1 MTYLEFRRKLGIS
14 TIFSG
19 FLSFGVSLL
28 ISNFK
33 VNLPYFHFENLLPQ
47 KLEGVSNIIYVD
59 IIKNVLVVNSSIF
72 LSYFLPT
79 FFISLIVVFKISSK
93 DEEVHKRGSKLLNYK
108 DLKKEIY
115 KYIKINKD
123 SYRLQVGKE
132 QIPIPFSQEVKNSL
146 IVGMVGSGKSQAI
159 YNLLFGNFDKRDK
172 KISNGISD
180 FKEPMIIYERKG
192 EDFLSCLYRREK
204 DLLFDPRDI
213 GCIRWNIFEDML
225 NENNEIEENMV
236 DFFVSSICPI
246 SDSKSAHFEEQG
258 SSVIKALLLAVAG
271 SKNPSNKY
279 LIDYI
284 RSYPTPKELRE
295 ALINN
300 ETVKKF
306 GVNNQVIGAL
316 TTNSEGQLDN
326 QGNSVFAT
334 CNKVFKNL
342 SNRAFYFE
350 ESNFS
355 VRKFIKSLEDKKTDI
370 RLFIVNTSLSEG
382 AYNTYFSLFFTLIF
396 KHILSLKNSHNRR
409 IHLVLDELMSLAS
422 NKNLGKFLITKLIDT
437 LAESRSKGLN
447 TVLAFQ
453 ALSQLSE
460 IVGENLLKS
469 LFQMCGSKIIL
480 QYSEPQGAKLLS
492 QFLGE
497 KEIDRKKQGI
507 NRANNLSGDRVNENE
522 EEKLKK
528 IVLESEFAN
537 LEPLNGFIKIGNFAV
552 SKVSFSFY
560 QPECIYTGL
569 IKTELPFFEDFSK
582 KEDEENEKNEENRS
596 SFIA

>member
-1 MTYLEFRRKLGIS
+1 MTYLEFRRKINIS

-19 FLSFGVSLL
+19 FISFGVSLL

-33 VNLPYFHFENLLPQ
+33 INLPFFDFNIFLPK
-47 KLEGVSNIIYVD
+47 KLDGVSDIIYVD
-59 IIKNVLVVNSSIF
+59 IIKNVLVANSSIF

-79 FFISLIVVFKISSK
+79 FFISLFVAFKFNNK
-93 DEEVHKRGSKLLNYK
+93 EEEIHKRGSKLLNFK

-115 KYIKINKD
+115 KYIKANKD
-123 SYRLQVGKE
+123 NYRLEVGKE
-132 QIPIPFSQEVKNSL
+132 QIPIPFSQEVKNCL

-159 YNLLFGNFDKRDK
+159 YNLLFGNFNKKGK
-172 KISNGISD
+172 KISSGIID
-180 FKEPMIIYERKG
+180 FSEPMIVYERKG
-192 EDFLSCLYRREK
+192 EDFLGSLYRREK

-213 GCIRWNIFEDML
+213 DCIRWNIFEDML
-225 NENNEIEENMV
+225 NEENEIEESMV

-271 SKNPSNKY
+271 SGKANNKY

-306 GVNNQVIGAL
+306 GVDNQVIGAL
-316 TTNSEGQLDN
+316 TVNSEGQLDN

-334 CNKVFKNL
+334 CNKIFRNL

-355 VRKFIKSLEDKKTDI
+355 VRNFIKSLEEDKNDI

-396 KHILSLKNSHNRR
+396 KHILSLKNSRDRR
-409 IHLVLDELMSLAS
+409 IHLFLDELMSLAS

-507 NRANNLSGDRVNENE
+507 NRANNLSGDRINENE

-537 LEPLNGFIKIGNFAV
+537 LEPLKGFIKIGNFPV
-552 SKVSFSFY
+552 SKISFNFY
-560 QPECIYTGL
+560 QPINIYCGL
-569 IKTELPFFEDFSK
+569 IKSEIPFFEDFSNIK
-582 KEDEENEKNEENRS
+582 DEKSEKIEENRN

>member
-1 MTYLEFRRKLGIS
+1 
-14 TIFSG
+14 
-19 FLSFGVSLL
+19 
-28 ISNFK
+28 
-33 VNLPYFHFENLLPQ
+33 
-47 KLEGVSNIIYVD
+47 
-59 IIKNVLVVNSSIF
+59 
-72 LSYFLPT
+72 
-79 FFISLIVVFKISSK
+79 
-93 DEEVHKRGSKLLNYK
+93 
-108 DLKKEIY
+108 
-115 KYIKINKD
+115 
-123 SYRLQVGKE
+123 
-132 QIPIPFSQEVKNSL
+132 
-146 IVGMVGSGKSQAI
+146 MVGSGKSQAI
-159 YNLLFGNFDKRDK
+159 YNILFGNFDKKGK
-172 KISNGISD
+172 KISDGIVD
-180 FKEPMIIYERKG
+180 FSEPMIIYERKG
-192 EDFLSCLYRREK
+192 EDFLGCLFRRKK

-213 GCIRWNIFEDML
+213 DCIRWNIFQDML
-225 NENNEIEENMV
+225 NEDNEIEETMV

-271 SKNPSNKY
+271 TEKPCNKS

-284 RSYPTPKELRE
+284 RAYPTPKELRE
-295 ALINN
+295 ALVNDK
-300 ETVKKF
+300 TVKRF
-306 GVNNQVIGAL
+306 GVDNQVIGAL
-316 TTNSEGQLDN
+316 TVNSEWQLDN

-355 VRKFIKSLEDKKTDI
+355 VRKFIKSLEDEKSDI

-382 AYNTYFSLFFTLIF
+382 AYNTYFSLFFTLFF

-492 QFLGE
+492 LFLGE

-537 LEPLNGFIKIGNFAV
+537 LEPLTGFIKVGNFPT
-552 SKVSFSFY
+552 SKISFDFY
-560 QPECIYTGL
+560 QPKNIYSGL
-569 IKTELPFFEDFSK
+569 IKSELPFFEDFSK
-582 KEDEENEKNEENRS
+582 IKDEKSEKIEENRS

>member
-33 VNLPYFHFENLLPQ
+33 INLPYFDFNTFLPE
-47 KLEGVSNIIYVD
+47 KLEGVSNIIYID
-59 IIKNVLVVNSSIF
+59 IIKNLLVVNSSIF

-79 FFISLIVVFKISSK
+79 FFISLIVAFKISNK
-93 DEEVHKRGSKLLNYK
+93 DEEVHKRGSKLLDFK

-115 KYIKINKD
+115 KYIKVNKD

-132 QIPIPFSQEVKNSL
+132 LIPILFSQEVKNCL

-159 YNLLFGNFDKRDK
+159 YNLIFGNFDKKGK
-172 KISNGISD
+172 KISNGITD
-180 FKEPMIIYERKG
+180 FSEPMIIYERKG
-192 EDFLSCLYRREK
+192 EDFLGCLFRREK

-213 GCIRWNIFEDML
+213 DCIKWNIFEDML
-225 NENNEIEENMV
+225 NENNEIEESMV

-246 SDSKSAHFEEQG
+246 SDSKSAHFEEQAT
-258 SSVIKALLLAVAG
+258 SIVKALLLAVAG
-271 SKNPSNKY
+271 SEYPTNKA

-295 ALINN
+295 ALINDK
-300 ETVKKF
+300 TVKKF
-306 GVNNQVIGAL
+306 GVDNQVIGAL
-316 TTNSEGQLDN
+316 TVNSEGQLDN

-342 SNRAFYFE
+342 SNRAFYYE

-355 VRKFIKSLEDKKTDI
+355 IRRFIKSLENEKSDI

-396 KHILSLKNSHNRR
+396 KHILSLKNSRNRR
-409 IHLVLDELMSLAS
+409 IHLFLDELMSLAS

-497 KEIDRKKQGI
+497 KEIDRKKFGV

-537 LEPLNGFIKIGNFAV
+537 LEPLKGFIKVGNFPT
-552 SKVSFSFY
+552 SKISFNFY
-560 QPECIYTGL
+560 QPKNIYTGL
-569 IKTELPFFEDFSK
+569 VKTELPFFENFSK
-582 KEDEENEKNEENRS
+582 IKDEKSEKIEENRN

>member
-1 MTYLEFRRKLGIS
+1 MTYLELRRKIGIS

-19 FLSFGVSLL
+19 FISFGVSLL

-33 VNLPYFHFENLLPQ
+33 IDLPYFHIERFLPK
-47 KLEGVSNIIYVD
+47 KLDGVSDIIYID

-79 FFISLIVVFKISSK
+79 FFISLFVAFKFNSK
-93 DEEVHKRGSKLLNYK
+93 DEEIHKRGSRLLNFK

-115 KYIKINKD
+115 KYIKANKD
-123 SYRLQVGKE
+123 SYRLEIGKE
-132 QIPIPFSQEVKNSL
+132 QIPIPFTQEVKNSL

-159 YNLLFGNFDKRDK
+159 YNLVFGNFDKKGK
-172 KISNGISD
+172 KISSGITD
-180 FKEPMIIYERKG
+180 FSEPMIVYERKG
-192 EDFLSCLYRREK
+192 EDFLGSLYRREK
-204 DLLFDPRDI
+204 DFLFDPRDI
-213 GCIRWNIFEDML
+213 DCIRWNIFEDML
-225 NENNEIEENMV
+225 NEDNEIEESMV

-271 SKNPSNKY
+271 SEYPSNKS

-284 RSYPTPKELRE
+284 RAYPTPKELRE

-316 TTNSEGQLDN
+316 TVNSEGQLDN

-355 VRKFIKSLEDKKTDI
+355 VRKFIKSLEDEKSDI

-409 IHLVLDELMSLAS
+409 IHLILDELMSLAS

-469 LFQMCGSKIIL
+469 LFQMCGTKIIL

-497 KEIDRKKQGI
+497 KEIDRKKFGV

-537 LEPLNGFIKIGNFAV
+537 LESLNGFIKVGNFAV
-552 SKVSFSFY
+552 SKISFNFY
-560 QPECIYTGL
+560 QPKNIYTGL
-569 IKTELPFFEDFSK
+569 VKSEIPFFEDFSK
-582 KEDEENEKNEENRS
+582 IKDEKSEKIEENRN

>member
-1 MTYLEFRRKLGIS
+1 MTYIEFRRKIGLA

-19 FLSFGVSLL
+19 FISFGVSLL

-33 VNLPYFHFENLLPQ
+33 VNLPYFHFENFLPE
-47 KLEGVSNIIYVD
+47 KLDGVSDIIYIN
-59 IIKNVLVVNSSIF
+59 IIKNLLVVNSSIF

-79 FFISLIVVFKISSK
+79 FFISLFVAFKMSNK
-93 DEEVHKRGSKLLNYK
+93 DEEIHKRGSRLLNYK

-115 KYIKINKD
+115 KYIKANKD
-123 SYRLQVGKE
+123 IYRLEVGKE
-132 QIPIPFSQEVKNSL
+132 LIPVPFTQEVKNCL

-159 YNLLFGNFDKRDK
+159 YNLLFGNFDKKGK
-172 KISNGISD
+172 KISKGIVD
-180 FKEPMIIYERKG
+180 FSEPMIIYERKG
-192 EDFLSCLYRREK
+192 EDFLGSLYRREK

-213 GCIRWNIFEDML
+213 YCIKWNIFEDML
-225 NENNEIEENMV
+225 NEENEIEESMV

-271 SKNPSNKY
+271 SGKASNKY

-284 RSYPTPKELRE
+284 KSYPTPKELRE
-295 ALINN
+295 ALINY
-300 ETVKKF
+300 
-306 GVNNQVIGAL
+306 GDDNQVIGAL
-316 TTNSEGQLDN
+316 TINSEEQLDN

-342 SNRAFYFE
+342 SNRAFYYE

-355 VRKFIKSLEDKKTDI
+355 VRKFIKSLEDEKSDI

-396 KHILSLKNSHNRR
+396 KHILSLKNSHIRR
-409 IHLVLDELMSLAS
+409 IHLILDELMSLAS
-422 NKNLGKFLITKLIDT
+422 NKNLGKFLITKLIET

-469 LFQMCGSKIIL
+469 LFQMCGTKIIM

-497 KEIDRKKQGI
+497 KEIDRKKFGV
-507 NRANNLSGDRVNENE
+507 NKANNLSGDRVNENE
-522 EEKLKK
+522 EEKIKK

-537 LEPLNGFIKIGNFAV
+537 LEPLNGFIKVGNFAT
-552 SKVSFSFY
+552 SKVSFNFY
-560 QPECIYTGL
+560 QPINIYGGL
-569 IKTELPFFEDFSK
+569 IKREIPFFENLSEKEEK
-582 KEDEENEKNEENRS
+582 KVKDNIN
-596 SFIA
+596 FIA

>member
-1 MTYLEFRRKLGIS
+1 MTYLEFRRKIGIS

-33 VNLPYFHFENLLPQ
+33 INLPYFNFNIFLPK
-47 KLEGVSNIIYVD
+47 KLDGVSDIIYVD
-59 IIKNVLVVNSSIF
+59 IIKNILVANSSIF

-79 FFISLIVVFKISSK
+79 FFISLFVAFKFNNK
-93 DEEVHKRGSKLLNYK
+93 DEEVHKRGSKLLDFRN
-108 DLKKEIY
+108 LKKEIY
-115 KYIKINKD
+115 RYIKVNKD

-132 QIPIPFSQEVKNSL
+132 LIPIPFTQEVKNSL

-159 YNLLFGNFDKRDK
+159 YNLLFGSFDKKSK
-172 KISNGISD
+172 KISDGIID

-192 EDFLSCLYRREK
+192 EDFLGSLYRREK

-213 GCIRWNIFEDML
+213 DCIKWNIFEDML
-225 NENNEIEENMV
+225 TKENEIDESIV
-236 DFFVSSICPI
+236 DFFVASICPI
-246 SDSKSAHFEEQG
+246 SDSKSAHFEEQAT
-258 SSVIKALLLAVAG
+258 SVIKALLLAVAG
-271 SKNPSNKY
+271 SEYPTNKY

-300 ETVKKF
+300 ETVRKF

-316 TTNSEGQLDN
+316 TINSEGQLDN

-342 SNRAFYFE
+342 SNRAFYYE

-396 KHILSLKNSHNRR
+396 KHILSLKNSHIRR

-447 TVLAFQ
+447 TILAFQ
-453 ALSQLSE
+453 SLSQCSE
-460 IVGENLLKS
+460 IVGENLLRS

-537 LEPLNGFIKIGNFAV
+537 LEPLTGFIKIGNFPV
-552 SKVSFSFY
+552 SKISFNFY
-560 QPECIYTGL
+560 QTINIYTGL
-569 IKTELPFFEDFSK
+569 IKSELPFFQDFSK

-596 SFIA
+596 NFIA

>member
-1 MTYLEFRRKLGIS
+1 MTYIEFRRKISIS

-19 FLSFGVSLL
+19 FSAFGLSLL

-33 VNLPYFHFENLLPQ
+33 INLPYFHFVEFLPE
-47 KLEGVSNIIYVD
+47 KIDGINDYIYID
-59 IIKNVLVVNSSIF
+59 IVKNVLVSNASIF
-72 LSYFLPT
+72 LSYFSPI
-79 FFISLIVVFKISSK
+79 FFISLIVAFKISNK
-93 DEEVHKRGSKLLNYK
+93 DEEIHKRGSKLLNFK

-115 KYIKINKD
+115 KYIKTNKET
-123 SYRLQVGKE
+123 YRLEVGKE
-132 QIPIPFSQEVKNSL
+132 LIPMPFSQEVKNFL
-146 IVGMVGSGKSQAI
+146 IIGMIGSGKSQVI
-159 YNLLFGNFDKRDK
+159 YNLIFGNYNKNGK
-172 KISNGISD
+172 EISNGIVD
-180 FKEPMIIYERKG
+180 FSEPMIIYERKG
-192 EDFLSCLYRREK
+192 EDFLGCLYRREK

-213 GCIRWNIFEDML
+213 DCIRWNIFEDML
-225 NENNEIEENMV
+225 TEDKKIDETMV
-236 DFFVSSICPI
+236 DFFVNSICPI
-246 SDSKSAHFEEQG
+246 SDSKSAHFEEQAT
-258 SSVIKALLLAVAG
+258 SVIKALLLAVAG
-271 SKNPSNKY
+271 SESPSNKY

-284 RSYPTPKELRE
+284 RTYPTPKELRE
-295 ALINN
+295 ALVNN
-300 ETVKKF
+300 ETVKKY
-306 GVNNQVIGAL
+306 GIDNQVIGAL
-316 TTNSEGQLDN
+316 TINSEGQLDN

-355 VRKFIKSLEDKKTDI
+355 VRRFIKSLENEKRNI

-437 LAESRSKGLN
+437 LAESRIKGLN
-447 TVLAFQ
+447 AILAFQ

-460 IVGENLLKS
+460 IVGENLVRS
-469 LFQMCGSKIIL
+469 LFQMCGTKVIM

-497 KEIDRKKQGI
+497 KEVDRKKIGV
-507 NRANNLSGDRVNENE
+507 NKANNLSGDRVNENE
-522 EEKLKK
+522 EEKIKK

-537 LEPLNGFIKIGNFAV
+537 LEPLTGFIKVGNFPV
-552 SKVSFSFY
+552 SKISFNFY
-560 QPECIYTGL
+560 QPEKIYKGL
-569 IKTELPFFEDFSK
+569 IKKDIPFFDNFSGEEGK
-582 KEDEENEKNEENRS
+582 KEKDNIN
-596 SFIA
+596 FIA

>member
-1 MTYLEFRRKLGIS
+1 MTYLEFRRKIGIS

-19 FLSFGVSLL
+19 FLSFGTSLL

-33 VNLPYFHFENLLPQ
+33 IDLPYFHFENFLPK
-47 KLEGVSNIIYVD
+47 KLDGVSDIIYID
-59 IIKNVLVVNSSIF
+59 IIKNVLVANSSIF

-79 FFISLIVVFKISSK
+79 FFISLIVAFKFNSK
-93 DEEVHKRGSKLLNYK
+93 EEEIHKRGSKLLNFK
-108 DLKKEIY
+108 DLKKEIF
-115 KYIKINKD
+115 KYIKVNKD
-123 SYRLQVGKE
+123 NYRLEVGKE
-132 QIPIPFSQEVKNSL
+132 QIPIPFTQEVKNTL

-159 YNLLFGNFDKRDK
+159 YNLIFGNFDKK
-172 KISNGISD
+172 GKNISKGIVD
-180 FKEPMIIYERKG
+180 FREPMIIYERKG
-192 EDFLSCLYRREK
+192 EDFLGSLYRREK

-213 GCIRWNIFEDML
+213 DCIKWNIFEDML

-271 SKNPSNKY
+271 SGKANNKY

-300 ETVKKF
+300 ETVRKF

-316 TTNSEGQLDN
+316 TINSEGQLDN

-355 VRKFIKSLEDKKTDI
+355 VRKFIKSLENEKTDI

-396 KHILSLKNSHNRR
+396 KHILSLKNSNNRR
-409 IHLVLDELMSLAS
+409 VHLILDELMSLAS
-422 NKNLGKFLITKLIDT
+422 NKILGKFLITKLIDT

-469 LFQMCGSKIIL
+469 LFQMCGTKIIL

-497 KEIDRKKQGI
+497 KEIDRKKFGV

-522 EEKLKK
+522 EEKIKK

-537 LEPLNGFIKIGNFAV
+537 LEPLTGFIKVGNFAV
-552 SKVSFSFY
+552 SKISFNFY
-560 QPECIYTGL
+560 QPEYVYTGL
-569 IKTELPFFEDFSK
+569 IKSKIPYFEDFS
-582 KEDEENEKNEENRS
+582 EIKNEENKS
-596 SFIA
+596 GFIA

>member
-1 MTYLEFRRKLGIS
+1 MTYLEFRRKINIS

-19 FLSFGVSLL
+19 FISFGVSLL

-33 VNLPYFHFENLLPQ
+33 INLPFFDFNIFLPK
-47 KLEGVSNIIYVD
+47 KLDGVSDIIYVD
-59 IIKNVLVVNSSIF
+59 IIKNVLVANSSIF

-79 FFISLIVVFKISSK
+79 FFISLFVAFKFNNK
-93 DEEVHKRGSKLLNYK
+93 EEEIHKRGSKLLNFK

-115 KYIKINKD
+115 KYIKANKD
-123 SYRLQVGKE
+123 NYRLEVGKE
-132 QIPIPFSQEVKNSL
+132 QIPIPFSQEVKNCL

-159 YNLLFGNFDKRDK
+159 YNLLFGNFNKKGK
-172 KISNGISD
+172 KISSGIID
-180 FKEPMIIYERKG
+180 FSEPMIVYERKG
-192 EDFLSCLYRREK
+192 EDFLGSLYRREK
-204 DLLFDPRDI
+204 DLLFDPSDI
-213 GCIRWNIFEDML
+213 DCIRWNIFEDML
-225 NENNEIEENMV
+225 NEENEIEESMV

-271 SKNPSNKY
+271 SGKANNKY

-316 TTNSEGQLDN
+316 TVNSEGQLDN

-355 VRKFIKSLEDKKTDI
+355 VRKFIKSLEDEKSDI

-396 KHILSLKNSHNRR
+396 KHILSLKNSSNRR
-409 IHLVLDELMSLAS
+409 IHLFLDELMSLAT

-437 LAESRSKGLN
+437 LAESRSKGCN
-447 TVLAFQ
+447 TTIAFQ
-453 ALSQLSE
+453 SLSQLSE
-460 IVGENLLKS
+460 IVGENLLRS
-469 LFQMCGSKIIL
+469 LFQMCGTKIIM

-507 NRANNLSGDRVNENE
+507 NRANNLSGDRINENE

-552 SKVSFSFY
+552 SKVSFNFY
-560 QPECIYTGL
+560 QPINIYCGL
-569 IKTELPFFEDFSK
+569 IKSELPFFQDFSK
-582 KEDEENEKNEENRS
+582 KVDEENGKNEENRS
-596 SFIA
+596 NFIA

>member
-1 MTYLEFRRKLGIS
+1 MTYLELRRKIGIS

-19 FLSFGVSLL
+19 FISFGVSLL

-33 VNLPYFHFENLLPQ
+33 VNLPYFDFNTFLPE
-47 KLEGVSNIIYVD
+47 KLEGVSNIIYID
-59 IIKNVLVVNSSIF
+59 IIKNVLVANSSIF

-79 FFISLIVVFKISSK
+79 FFISLIVAFKMSNK
-93 DEEVHKRGSKLLNYK
+93 EEEIHKRGSRLLNFK

-115 KYIKINKD
+115 KYIRINKD
-123 SYRLQVGKE
+123 SYRLEVGKE
-132 QIPIPFSQEVKNSL
+132 LIPIPFSQEVKNCL

-159 YNLLFGNFDKRDK
+159 YNLLFGNFDKKSK
-172 KISNGISD
+172 KTSNGIVD
-180 FKEPMIIYERKG
+180 FREPMIIYERKG
-192 EDFLSCLYRREK
+192 DDFLGSLFRRGK
-204 DLLFDPRDI
+204 DLLFDPRDKD
-213 GCIRWNIFEDML
+213 CIKWNIFEDML
-225 NENNEIEENMV
+225 TEENEIDETMV

-271 SKNPSNKY
+271 SEYPTNKY

-284 RSYPTPKELRE
+284 RAYPTPKELRE
-295 ALINN
+295 ALINDK
-300 ETVKKF
+300 TVKRF
-306 GVNNQVIGAL
+306 GVDNQVIGAL
-316 TTNSEGQLDN
+316 TINAEGQLDN

-355 VRKFIKSLEDKKTDI
+355 VRRFIKSLEDDKYDI
-370 RLFIVNTSLSEG
+370 RLFIVNTSLNEG

-409 IHLVLDELMSLAS
+409 IHLILDELMSLAS

-537 LEPLNGFIKIGNFAV
+537 LEPLNGFIKVGNFPT
-552 SKVSFSFY
+552 SKISFNFY
-560 QPECIYTGL
+560 QPEHIYCGL
-569 IKTELPFFEDFSK
+569 IKIELPFFQDFSK
-582 KEDEENEKNEENRS
+582 KEDEESEKFEENRS